1 MSGPADSF
9 SDYSESEGGGL
20 PAFIRD
26 PMGILRRG
34 WKWGLA
40 GFVPLAVVAVFLAEA
55 VPLKYQATARL
66 LMSSKSI
73 PDEFVP
79 TTIIAGAS
87 EHFQTIQGEILT
99 RERLRKVVESTP
111 SYAPLRERELMSTL
125 VADLRD
131 SLTIESV
138 PLRGERGEVRSLDI
152 RVGLV
157 GRDPQR
163 IAETVNR
170 ITTELINQSNTFRTE
185 QSRVTL
191 DFMQREFEQADQ
203 ALREHQRQLAAFR
216 ERYRGSLPEEQP
228 ATIAKLERLE
238 SQRRSIILQI
248 NDARSQLQ
256 AEATGFALPGVPMSE
271 RDQKVAELTR
281 LLAIYTDD
289 HPQVQS
295 LRRQIAALDG
305 SEEDEE
311 SGADGSGTSLRS
323 RLLSQIAAR
332 EERLAEID
340 EEVEQLEGQVARTS
354 EITEEYQALQRKEV
368 ILQEAYTSYLRK
380 LKNAELARSMELA
393 QKGAQLAL
401 IESAHVPTRPVIPR
415 IAFVGVGIVLALGLS
430 LGLVLLHELLNPVV
444 IDAAHVEQLTSLPT
458 LGSLPP
464 IC

>member
-1 MSGPADSF
+1 MSGPMDSYGE
-9 SDYSESEGGGL
+9 SSEGEGGGL

-34 WKWGLA
+34 WKWGAA
-40 GFVPLAVVAVFLAEA
+40 GFVPLAMVAVFFAES
-55 VPLKYQATARL
+55 VPLEYQATARL

-87 EHFQTIQGEILT
+87 EQFQTIQGEILT
-99 RERLRKVVESTP
+99 RERLRKVVETTP
-111 SYAPLRERELMSTL
+111 SYAPLRERELMSSL
-125 VADLRD
+125 IADLRD
-131 SLTIESV
+131 SLAIESV

-157 GRDPQR
+157 GRDPKR

-170 ITTELINQSNTFRTE
+170 ITTELINQSNAFRTE

-203 ALREHQRQLAAFR
+203 ALREHQRRLANFR

-248 NDARSQLQ
+248 NDARAQLQ
-256 AEATGFALPGVPMSE
+256 AEATGLVLPGAPMSE

-281 LLAIYTDD
+281 LLAIYTED

-295 LRRQIAALDG
+295 LRRQIAALGG
-305 SEEDEE
+305 SEDEE
-311 SGADGSGTSLRS
+311 SSADGAGMSLRS

-340 EEVEQLEGQVARTS
+340 EEVERLEAQVARTS

-368 ILQEAYTSYLRK
+368 ILQESYTSYLRK

-393 QKGAQLAL
+393 QKGGQLSL
-401 IESAHVPTRPVIPR
+401 IESANVPTRPVIPR
-415 IAFVGVGIVLALGLS
+415 IVFVAVGIVFALS
-430 LGLVLLHELLNPVV
+430 LSLSLVLLHELLNPVV

-464 IC
+464 IR

>member
-1 MSGPADSF
+1 MSWPVDS
-9 SDYSESEGGGL
+9 SSEYSESEGGGL

-26 PMGILRRG
+26 PIGILRRG
-34 WKWGLA
+34 WKWGVA
-40 GFVPLAVVAVFLAEA
+40 GFVPLAAVAVFLAEA
-55 VPLKYQATARL
+55 VPLKYEATSRL

-87 EHFQTIQGEILT
+87 EQFQTIQGEILT
-99 RERLRKVVESTP
+99 RERLRKIVETTP
-111 SYAPLRERELMSTL
+111 SYAPLRERELMSSL
-125 VADLRD
+125 VADLRN
-131 SLTIESV
+131 SLSIESV
-138 PLRGERGEVRSLDI
+138 PLRGERGDIRSLDI
-152 RVGLV
+152 RVQLA
-157 GRDPQR
+157 GRDPTR

-203 ALREHQRQLAAFR
+203 ALRDHQRQLAAFR

-248 NDARSQLQ
+248 NDARAQLQ
-256 AEATGFALPGVPMSE
+256 AEATGLSLPGAPISE
-271 RDQKVAELTR
+271 RERKIAELTR
-281 LLAIYTDD
+281 LLAIYTED

-295 LRRQIAALDG
+295 LRRQIAALGGD
-305 SEEDEE
+305 EDE
-311 SGADGSGTSLRS
+311 GADGDGAGTSLRS

-332 EERLAEID
+332 EERLSEID
-340 EEVEQLEGQVARTS
+340 EEVALLEGQVARTS

-401 IESAHVPTRPVIPR
+401 IESANVPTRPVIPR
-415 IAFVGVGIVLALGLS
+415 IAFVGVGIVFALGLS
-430 LGLVLLHELLNPVV
+430 LGLVLLHELVNPVV

-464 IC
+464 IR

>member
-1 MSGPADSF
+1 MSGPMDSYGE
-9 SDYSESEGGGL
+9 SSEGEGGGL

-26 PMGILRRG
+26 PMGIVRRG
-34 WKWGLA
+34 WKWGVA
-40 GFVPLAVVAVFLAEA
+40 AFVPLAMAAVFLAEA
-55 VPLKYQATARL
+55 VPLKYQATSRL

-87 EHFQTIQGEILT
+87 EQFQTIQGEILT
-99 RERLRKVVESTP
+99 RERLRKVVETTP
-111 SYAPLRERELMSTL
+111 SYAPLRERELMSSL
-125 VADLRD
+125 VAELRN
-131 SLTIESV
+131 SLAIESV

-157 GRDPQR
+157 GRDPKR

-203 ALREHQRQLAAFR
+203 ALREHQRRLANFR

-248 NDARSQLQ
+248 NDARAQLQ
-256 AEATGFALPGVPMSE
+256 AEATGLVLPGAPMSE

-281 LLAIYTDD
+281 LLAIYTED

-295 LRRQIAALDG
+295 LRRQIAALGG
-305 SEEDEE
+305 SEDEE
-311 SGADGSGTSLRS
+311 SVADGAGTSLRS

-393 QKGAQLAL
+393 QKGAQLSL
-401 IESAHVPTRPVIPR
+401 IESANVPTRPVIPR
-415 IAFVGVGIVLALGLS
+415 IVFVAVGIVFALGLS
-430 LGLVLLHELLNPVV
+430 LSLVLLHELLNPVV

-464 IC
+464 IR

>member
-1 MSGPADSF
+1 MSGPMDSYGE
-9 SDYSESEGGGL
+9 SSEGEGGGL
-20 PAFIRD
+20 PAFVRD

-34 WKWGLA
+34 WKWGVA
-40 GFVPLAVVAVFLAEA
+40 GFVPLAVAAVVLAEA

-79 TTIIAGAS
+79 TTIIASAS
-87 EHFQTIQGEILT
+87 EQFQTIQGEILT
-99 RERLRKVVESTP
+99 RERLRKIVEATP
-111 SYAPLRERELMSTL
+111 SYASLRERELMSSL

-131 SLTIESV
+131 SLSIESV
-138 PLRGERGEVRSLDI
+138 PLRGERGEIRSLDI
-152 RVGLV
+152 RVGLA
-157 GRDPQR
+157 GGDPKR

-170 ITTELINQSNTFRTE
+170 ITTELINESNAYRTQ

-191 DFMQREFEQADQ
+191 DFMQREFEQADE
-203 ALREHQRQLAAFR
+203 ALREHQRRLANFR

-248 NDARSQLQ
+248 NDARAQLQ
-256 AEATGFALPGVPMSE
+256 AEATGLTLPGAPMSE

-281 LLAIYTDD
+281 LLAIYTED

-295 LRRQIAALDG
+295 LRRQIAALGG
-305 SEEDEE
+305 SEDEE
-311 SGADGSGTSLRS
+311 SSANGAAGTSLRS

-332 EERLAEID
+332 EERLGEID
-340 EEVEQLEGQVARTS
+340 EEVERLEGQVARTS

-393 QKGAQLAL
+393 QKGAQLTL
-401 IESAHVPTRPVIPR
+401 IESANAPTNPVIPR

-430 LGLVLLHELLNPVV
+430 LGLVLLHELVKPVV

-464 IC
+464 IR

>member
-1 MSGPADSF
+1 MSWPVDSAGEYAEND
-9 SDYSESEGGGL
+9 SSGL

-26 PMGILRRG
+26 PVGILRRG
-34 WKWGLA
+34 WKWGVA
-40 GFVPLAVVAVFLAEA
+40 VFIPLAVIAVLLAEA
-55 VPLKYQATARL
+55 VPLQYEATSRL

-79 TTIIAGAS
+79 STIIAGAS
-87 EHFQTIQGEILT
+87 EQFQTIQSEILT
-99 RERLRKVVESTP
+99 RERLRKIVETTP
-111 SYAPLRERELMSTL
+111 SYATLRERELMASL
-125 VADLRD
+125 VAALRD
-131 SLTIESV
+131 SLSFESV
-138 PLRGERGEVRSLDI
+138 PLRGERGDIRSLDI
-152 RVGLV
+152 RVALV
-157 GRDPQR
+157 GRDPKR

-170 ITTELINQSNTFRTE
+170 VTTELINQSNAFRTE

-191 DFMQREFEQADQ
+191 DFMKREFEQADE
-203 ALREHQRQLAAFR
+203 ALRAHQRRLAAFR

-248 NDARSQLQ
+248 NDARAQLQ
-256 AEATGFALPGVPMSE
+256 AEATGFALPGAPMSE
-271 RDQKVAELTR
+271 REQKVAELNR
-281 LLAIYTDD
+281 LLAIYTED

-295 LRRQIAALDG
+295 LRRQIAALG
-305 SEEDEE
+305 GNEDE
-311 SGADGSGTSLRS
+311 GAEGDGAGTSIRG
-323 RLLSQIAAR
+323 RLLSQIEGR

-340 EEVEQLEGQVARTS
+340 EEVERLEAQVARTS

-401 IESAHVPTRPVIPR
+401 IESANVPTKPLIPR
-415 IAFVGVGIVLALGLS
+415 IAFVGVGIVFALS
-430 LGLVLLHELLNPVV
+430 LSLSLVLLHELLNPVV

-464 IC
+464 IR

>member
-1 MSGPADSF
+1 MSWPVDS
-9 SDYSESEGGGL
+9 SGDYSEVESGGL
-20 PAFIRD
+20 PPFIRD
-26 PMGILRRG
+26 PVGILRRG
-34 WKWGLA
+34 WKWGVA
-40 GFVPLAVVAVFLAEA
+40 GFVPLAVVAVFLAES
-55 VPLKYQATARL
+55 VPLKYEATSRL

-87 EHFQTIQGEILT
+87 EQFQTIQGEILT
-99 RERLRKVVESTP
+99 RERLRKVVETTP
-111 SYAPLRERELMSTL
+111 SYAPLRERELMSSL
-125 VADLRD
+125 VADLRN
-131 SLTIESV
+131 SLVIESV
-138 PLRGERGEVRSLDI
+138 PLKGERGDIRSLDI
-152 RVGLV
+152 RVRLA
-157 GRDPQR
+157 GRDPTR

-248 NDARSQLQ
+248 NDARAQLQ
-256 AEATGFALPGVPMSE
+256 AEATGLAIPGASMGE
-271 RDQKVAELTR
+271 RERKVAELTR
-281 LLAIYTDD
+281 LLAIYTED

-295 LRRQIAALDG
+295 LRRQIAALGG
-305 SEEDEE
+305 SEDE
-311 SGADGSGTSLRS
+311 GDGRDTSVRS
-323 RLLSQIAAR
+323 RILSQIAAR
-332 EERLAEID
+332 EERLSEID
-340 EEVEQLEGQVARTS
+340 EEVKQLEGQIARTP

-368 ILQEAYTSYLRK
+368 ILQEAYTDYLRK

-401 IESAHVPTRPVIPR
+401 IESANVPTRPVISR
-415 IAFVGVGIVLALGLS
+415 IAFVGVGIVFALGLS

-464 IC
+464 IR